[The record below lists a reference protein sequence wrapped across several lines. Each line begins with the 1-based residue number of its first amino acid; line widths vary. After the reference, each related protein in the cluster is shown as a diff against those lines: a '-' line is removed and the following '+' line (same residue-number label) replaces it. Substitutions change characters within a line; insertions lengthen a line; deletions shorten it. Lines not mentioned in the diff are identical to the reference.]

1 MKLSRNFVSDYIDL
15 PKDLTIEQ
23 IAEDMTSVGN
33 EYDEAGK
40 LKMMIGIFS

>member
-23 IAEDMTSVGN
+23 KQIIKELYN
-33 EYDEAGK
+33 K
-40 LKMMIGIFS
+40 LNK